1 MPNYNEVMS
10 QWNWRHGV
18 KFAVAIVVI
27 IYLLKAI
34 YSVKTSHSEI
44 NEMAHFLAVQEK
56 DFKEF
61 HQQADSE
68 VKAVQN
74 GMANG
79 AKEFDKKVDDFSKS
93 LDDFAKDFT
102 SSVNAAIKTM
112 DAHEQQRVF
121 DYFVDAHYNYYDE
134 EAYEKERQHELFK
147 SEIIKLPTYK
157 EFVVLR
163 EKAFQCGWKSHN
175 DFEETYY
182 KNKIAQLKAENNEAA
197 IANVPKPDLWPW
209 PITSEVKKKIIDQFF
224 PHVISIVRQDGTCI
238 HG

>member
-1 MPNYNEVMS
+1 MRNYDEVLS
-10 QWNWRHGV
+10 RWNWRHGV
-18 KFAVAIVVI
+18 KFAVAVVVV

-34 YSVKTSHSEI
+34 YSVTTSHSEI

-61 HQQADSE
+61 HQESDKE
-68 VKAVQN
+68 VEAIQN

-79 AKEFDKKVDDFSKS
+79 AKEFDRKVDSFSKS

-102 SSVNAAIKTM
+102 SSLDAAIKTIEEH
-112 DAHEQQRVF
+112 DQQRTF

-134 EAYEKERQHELFK
+134 ESYEKDRQKELSK
-147 SEIIKLPTYK
+147 SAILKLPTYK

-163 EKAFQCGWKSHN
+163 EKAFQCGWKFHN
-175 DFEETYY
+175 DFHETYY
-182 KNKIAQLKAENNEAA
+182 KNKIAQLKADHNEAA
-197 IANVPKPDLWPW
+197 IASVPKPDLWPW
-209 PITSEVKKKIIDQFF
+209 PITSEVREKIIDQYF